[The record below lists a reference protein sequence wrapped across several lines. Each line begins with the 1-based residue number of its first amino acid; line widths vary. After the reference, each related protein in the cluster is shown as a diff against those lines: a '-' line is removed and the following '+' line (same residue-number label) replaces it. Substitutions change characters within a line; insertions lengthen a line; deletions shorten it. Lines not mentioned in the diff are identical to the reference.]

1 MNTMNKPVL
10 DNYRFERKFII
21 PERLTH
27 SIEEVVKS
35 NSALMRIFFPP
46 RFINNIYFDNSRFK
60 FFFENIDGVS
70 ERMKTRIRWYGNLKG
85 KIKKPVLEFKQKRG
99 LTGSKTSIDLPSFDL
114 KDIYRPGFLP
124 SLFQNSN
131 LDMRKKDLMLSLTP
145 SLINRY
151 QRKYFLSFDQKF
163 RVTLD
168 NHLKYY
174 PVSSPEQLS
183 SCGLKDSLSMIMELK
198 YSPIYQ
204 LESNNITQEFPFRVI
219 KNSKYVRGI
228 QIIYNLGTHI

>member
-1 MNTMNKPVL
+1 MP
-10 DNYRFERKFII
+10 
-21 PERLTH
+21 
-27 SIEEVVKS
+27 S
-35 NSALMRIFFPP
+35 
-46 RFINNIYFDNSRFK
+46 FINNIYFDNSRFK

-85 KIKKPVLEFKQKRG
+85 KIKKPVLEFKQKHG
-99 LTGSKTSIDLPSFDL
+99 LTGSKTSIALPSFDL
-114 KDIYRPGFLP
+114 KDIYCQSFLY
-124 SLFQNSN
+124 SLFKKSN
-131 LDMRKKDLMLSLTP
+131 LDMRKKDLMLSLKPT
-145 SLINRY
+145 LINRY

-168 NHLKYY
+168 HHLKYY

-228 QIIYNLGTHI
+228 QIIYNLGTHF

>member
-1 MNTMNKPVL
+1 MNKPVL
-10 DNYRFERKFII
+10 NNYRFEKKFII
-21 PERLTH
+21 PERLTP
-27 SIEEVVKS
+27 SIEEVLKS
-35 NSALMRIFFPP
+35 NSALMRKIFCP

-85 KIKKPVLEFKQKRG
+85 KIKKPVLEFKQKHG

-114 KDIYRPGFLP
+114 KDIYRPGFLT

-131 LDMRKKDLMLSLTP
+131 LDMRKKELMLSLTP

-163 RVTLD
+163 RITLD
-168 NHLKYY
+168 HHLKYY

>member
-35 NSALMRIFFPP
+35 NSALMRKIFCP
-46 RFINNIYFDNSRFK
+46 RFINNIYFDNSMFN
-60 FFFENIDGVS
+60 FFFENIDVVS

-85 KIKKPVLEFKQKRG
+85 KIKKPVLEFKQKHG

-114 KDIYRPGFLP
+114 KDIYRPGFLL

-131 LDMRKKDLMLSLTP
+131 LDMRKKELMLSLTP

-228 QIIYNLGTHI
+228 QIIYNLGTHR

>member
-1 MNTMNKPVL
+1 MNKAVL

-21 PERLTH
+21 PFRLTY
-27 SIEEVVKS
+27 SIEEVLKS
-35 NSALMRIFFPP
+35 NSALMRKIFCP
-46 RFINNIYFDNSRFK
+46 RFINNIYFDNSRFQ
-60 FFFENIDGVS
+60 FFFENMDGVS

-85 KIKKPVLEFKQKRG
+85 KIKKPVLEFKQKHG
-99 LTGSKTSIDLPSFDL
+99 LTGSKTSIALPSFDL
-114 KDIYRPGFLP
+114 KDIYCQSFLY
-124 SLFQNSN
+124 SLFKKSN
-131 LDMRKKDLMLSLTP
+131 LDMRKKDLMLSLKPT
-145 SLINRY
+145 LINRY

-163 RVTLD
+163 RITLD
-168 NHLKYY
+168 HQLKYY

-204 LESNNITQEFPFRVI
+204 LESNHISQEFPFRVI
-219 KNSKYVRGI
+219 KNSKYDRGI

>member
-1 MNTMNKPVL
+1 MNKPVL
-10 DNYRFERKFII
+10 NNYRFEKKFII
-21 PERLTH
+21 PERLTP

-35 NSALMRIFFPP
+35 NSALMRKIFCP

-85 KIKKPVLEFKQKRG
+85 RIKKPVLEFKQKHG
-99 LTGSKTSIDLPSFDL
+99 LTGSKTSIALPSFDL
-114 KDIYRPGFLP
+114 KDIYHPGFLR
-124 SLFQNSN
+124 SLFKNSN
-131 LDMRKKDLMLSLTP
+131 LDMRKKELMLSLTP

-151 QRKYFLSFDQKF
+151 QRKYFLSFDHKF

>member
-1 MNTMNKPVL
+1 MNKPVL

-35 NSALMRIFFPP
+35 NSALMRNIFPP
-46 RFINNIYFDNSRFK
+46 RFINNIYFDNPRFK
-60 FFFENIDGVS
+60 SFFENIDGVS

-85 KIKKPVLEFKQKRG
+85 KIKKPVLEFKQKHG
-99 LTGSKTSIDLPSFDL
+99 LTGSKSSIALPSFDL
-114 KDIYRPGFLP
+114 KDIYRPGFLS

>member
-1 MNTMNKPVL
+1 MNKPVL

-35 NSALMRIFFPP
+35 NSALMRIIFPP

-85 KIKKPVLEFKQKRG
+85 KIKKPVLEFKQKHG

-114 KDIYRPGFLP
+114 KDIYRPGFLT

-131 LDMRKKDLMLSLTP
+131 LDMRKKDLMLSLKP

-168 NHLKYY
+168 QHLKYY

>member
-1 MNTMNKPVL
+1 MNKPVL
-10 DNYRFERKFII
+10 NNYRFEKKFII
-21 PERLTH
+21 PFRLTY
-27 SIEEVVKS
+27 SIEEVLKS
-35 NSALMRIFFPP
+35 NSALMKKIFYP

-85 KIKKPVLEFKQKRG
+85 KIKKPVLEFKQKHG
-99 LTGSKTSIDLPSFDL
+99 LTGSKTSIALPSFDL
-114 KDIYRPGFLP
+114 KDIYRPGFLS
-124 SLFQNSN
+124 SLFQKSN
-131 LDMRKKDLMLSLTP
+131 LDMRKKDLMLSLKP
-145 SLINRY
+145 SVINRY

-163 RVTLD
+163 RVILD
-168 NHLKYY
+168 HHLKYY

>member
-35 NSALMRIFFPP
+35 NSALMRNIFPP

-85 KIKKPVLEFKQKRG
+85 KIKKPVLEFKQKHG
-99 LTGSKTSIDLPSFDL
+99 LTGSKTSIALPSFDL
-114 KDIYRPGFLP
+114 KDIYRRGFLP

-131 LDMRKKDLMLSLTP
+131 LDMRKKDLMLSLKP

-168 NHLKYY
+168 QHLKYY

>member
-1 MNTMNKPVL
+1 MNKPVL

-27 SIEEVVKS
+27 SIEEVLKS
-35 NSALMRIFFPP
+35 NSALMRKIFCP
-46 RFINNIYFDNSRFK
+46 RFINNIYFDNSMFN

-85 KIKKPVLEFKQKRG
+85 KIKKPVLEFKQKHG

-114 KDIYRPGFLP
+114 KDIYRPGFLL

-131 LDMRKKDLMLSLTP
+131 LDMRKKELMLSLTP

-204 LESNNITQEFPFRVI
+204 LESNNITQQFPFRVI

>member
-1 MNTMNKPVL
+1 MNKPVL

-85 KIKKPVLEFKQKRG
+85 KIKKPVLEFKQKHG

-114 KDIYRPGFLP
+114 KDIYRPGFLS

-131 LDMRKKDLMLSLTP
+131 LNMRKKDLMLSLKP

-183 SCGLKDSLSMIMELK
+183 SCGLKDSLGMIMELK

-228 QIIYNLGTHI
+228 QIIYNLGTHR

>member
-1 MNTMNKPVL
+1 MNKPVL
-10 DNYRFERKFII
+10 NNYRFEKKFII
-21 PERLTH
+21 PERLTP
-27 SIEEVVKS
+27 SIEEVLKS
-35 NSALMRIFFPP
+35 NSALMKKIFSP
-46 RFINNIYFDNSRFK
+46 RFINNIYFDNSRFQ
-60 FFFENIDGVS
+60 FFFENIDGIS

-85 KIKKPVLEFKQKRG
+85 RIKKPVLEFKQKHG

-114 KDIYRPGFLP
+114 KDIYRPGFLS

-131 LDMRKKDLMLSLTP
+131 LDMRKKELMLSLTP

-168 NHLKYY
+168 HHLKYY

-204 LESNNITQEFPFRVI
+204 LESANITQEFPFRVI
-219 KNSKYVRGI
+219 KNSKYVRGV
-228 QIIYNLGTHI
+228 QILYNLGTHI